1 MLKKCNTC
9 FQEKELTDENWLGD
23 FRHKEGY
30 RGRCKQ
36 CCYEKAATAR
46 ADTKKKPC
54 IVDGCE
60 KGQQAK
66 GLCPKHYSNK
76 RLFGTL
82 ERPVKDSANNCVCS
96 VEGCD
101 KNARIKQMCT
111 AHYHRERRHGTPH
124 GKYEK
129 KTGIP
134 CKIDGCE
141 KRTVALGF
149 CAKHYSKHKTY
160 GDPLAVTPAEK
171 RIKTNREQGKT
182 DTNGYRLVWA
192 PGDPSSSRSNGNWAP
207 EHRLVMAETI
217 GRPLRKNENV
227 HHINGVKT
235 DNRPENLELWVSSQ
249 PSGQRIP
256 DLLAWAR
263 EIIDLYG

>member
-1 MLKKCNTC
+1 MFKKCSVC
-9 FQEKELTDENWLGD
+9 HQEKELNDNNFLSS
-23 FRHKEGY
+23 FRYKDGY
-30 RGRCKQ
+30 AGRCRQ
-36 CCYEKAATAR
+36 CHYEKNATTR
-46 ADTKKKPC
+46 ANLKKKPC
-54 IVDGCE
+54 IVEGCK
-60 KGQQAK
+60 KGQMAK

-96 VEGCD
+96 VEGCN

-111 AHYHRERRHGTPH
+111 THYHRERRHGTPH

-129 KTGIP
+129 KTGMP

-141 KRTVALGF
+141 KRTIALGF
-149 CAKHYSKHKTY
+149 CAKHYSKHKNY

-207 EHRLVMAETI
+207 EHRLVMAEII
-217 GRPLRKNENV
+217 GRPLRTNENV